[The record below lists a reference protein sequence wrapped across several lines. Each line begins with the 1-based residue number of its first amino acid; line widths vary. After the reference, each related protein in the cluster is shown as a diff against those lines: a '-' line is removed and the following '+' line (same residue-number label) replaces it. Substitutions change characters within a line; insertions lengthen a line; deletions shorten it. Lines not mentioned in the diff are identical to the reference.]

1 MSESKTP
8 WFEVDKD
15 GLQKQARE
23 RGPAHVFLEVIANS
37 LDERESGVTKI
48 RITAQPVE
56 SKPLVKVTVEDN
68 SPRGYGRYLNHAY
81 TLFAASYKRANAEQ
95 SGQFNIGCK
104 LWLSL
109 CREAR
114 VSTVSGT
121 VEFDAE
127 GYRSVHPRRKRQVGT
142 VVEGVMEMT
151 REEFSELQLLVDRLI
166 FPGDVDVAFN
176 GTPLTSR
183 SPVKSFT
190 AKLTTKIV
198 GGDGVM
204 QSVQRET
211 AVDLYKPVEGTRAM
225 LYELAV
231 PVVETD
237 IRWDIRIGQKVPLNR
252 DRDNVTPAY
261 LREVKRVVA
270 EQMIKELTPD
280 DMAGWCNDVLAD
292 KKSSADLCD
301 AIVRGRF
308 GDKAAIYDPSDPEAN
323 INWQTQHGGK
333 LISGGHLTGEQ
344 WENVRRHRLLKPAG
358 QLAPSPKAYSDDP
371 DATPATFYDES
382 ELTSGMI
389 AVRSRAYQLAGAIGV
404 RKLEVRFSK
413 NMNPLVFACY
423 RRQSFTDG
431 RLDFNVPRL
440 GEDWFAGGN
449 AVAVDALIIHELAH
463 HFVSSHTHPELGP
476 EGSAWRFYD
485 ACCHVAAMI
494 LDVTR
499 SSHGEEPRQIVGP
512 C

>member
-1 MSESKTP
+1 MSKTKLP
-8 WFEVDKD
+8 WFEVDKS
-15 GLQKQARE
+15 GLRKQAQE
-23 RGPAHVFLEVIANS
+23 RGPANVIVELISNS
-37 LDERESGVTKI
+37 LDERMSGVTSI
-48 RITAQPVE
+48 IVNARPVRG
-56 SKPLVKVTVEDN
+56 KQLAKVSVEDN
-68 SPRGYGRYLNHAY
+68 SPIGYGSNLDHAY
-81 TLFAASYKRANAEQ
+81 TLFASSYKRINAEQ
-95 SGQFNIGCK
+95 SGQFNFGCK

-109 CREAR
+109 CQTAKI
-114 VSTVSGT
+114 STVTGT
-121 VEFDAE
+121 VEFDAK
-127 GYRSVHPRRKRQVGT
+127 GYRSVSRRGRQVGT
-142 VVEGVMEMT
+142 LVEGTMAMNRTELA
-151 REEFSELQLLVDRLI
+151 EFQRLMQQLI
-166 FPGDVDVAFN
+166 IPGDVTVTFN
-176 GTPLTSR
+176 SNPLTSR
-183 SPVKSFT
+183 VPIKSFK
-190 AKLTTKIV
+190 AQLAMKIADAQNVMRISQRKTT
-198 GGDGVM
+198 
-204 QSVQRET
+204 
-211 AVDLYKPVEGTRAM
+211 VDIYDPVAGTTPM
-225 LYELAV
+225 LYELAA

-270 EQMIKELTPD
+270 EQMSKELTPD

-308 GDKAAIYDPSDPEAN
+308 GDKAAIYDPRDPEAN
-323 INWQTQHGGK
+323 INWQTQHDGK

-344 WENVRRHRLLKPAG
+344 WENVRRHQLLKPAG
-358 QLAPSPKAYSDDP
+358 QLAPSHKAYSDDP
-371 DATPATFYDES
+371 DAPPATFYDES
-382 ELTSGMI
+382 ELTSGMN

-404 RKLEVRFSK
+404 RKLEVQFST
-413 NMNPLVFACY
+413 NMNPVVLACY
-423 RRQSFTDG
+423 SRRGLTNG

-440 GEDWFAGGN
+440 GEDWFADGN